1 MNKKE
6 GLLIVIS
13 GPAGSGKGTVIK
25 ELMANDDRFAY
36 SVSATTRSPRPG
48 ETDGKE
54 YYFISHDEFRQRI
67 AEGRMLE
74 YAEYC
79 GNYYGTP
86 LDETKKALSE
96 GKFFILEIE
105 VQGATQV
112 KKLFPDAILMMI
124 LPPNYSTLEARLR
137 GRGTEPEDVIV
148 KRLATSRD
156 EVAKLDMFDYVLVNE
171 TGGAADVADVIGSIV
186 TSEAHAVKRNAD
198 FGKEFFAN

>member
-1 MNKKE
+1 MSKKD

-25 ELMANDDRFAY
+25 ELMASDDRFAY

-48 ETDGKE
+48 ETHGKE
-54 YYFISHDEFRQRI
+54 YYFITRDEFKQRI
-67 AEGRMLE
+67 EEGRMLE

-86 LDETKKALSE
+86 LDETKKALDD
-96 GKFFILEIE
+96 GKIFILEIE

-112 KKLFPDAILMMI
+112 KKLFPDAVLMMI
-124 LPPNYSTLEARLR
+124 LPPNFSTLEARLR
-137 GRGTEPEDVIV
+137 GRGTETPEVIE

-156 EVAKLDMFDYVLVNE
+156 EVAKLDMFDYVLINE
-171 TGGAADVADVIGSIV
+171 TDGAAVVAETIKNIV
-186 TSEAHAVKRNAD
+186 ECESHAVKRNAD
-198 FGKEFFAN
+198 FGEIFFAN

>member
-1 MNKKE
+1 MSKKD
-6 GLLIVIS
+6 GLLVVIS

-25 ELMANDDRFAY
+25 ELMAKDDRIAY

-54 YYFISHDEFRQRI
+54 YYFISHDEFKQRI
-67 AEGRMLE
+67 ADGRMLE

-86 LDETKKALSE
+86 LDETKKALDE

-112 KKLFPDAILMMI
+112 KRLFPDAVLMMI
-124 LPPNYSTLEARLR
+124 LPPNFSTLEARLR
-137 GRGTEPEDVIV
+137 GRGTETDDVIR

-171 TGGAADVADVIGSIV
+171 DGGAAVVADTISSIV
-186 TSEAHAVKRNAD
+186 TCETHAVKRNPD

>member
-1 MNKKE
+1 MSKKD
-6 GLLIVIS
+6 GLLVVIS

-25 ELMANDDRFAY
+25 ELMAKDERFAY

-54 YYFISHDEFRQRI
+54 YYFISHEEFKERI
-67 AEGRMLE
+67 ADGRMLE

-86 LDETKKALSE
+86 LDETKKALDE

-112 KKLFPDAILMMI
+112 KRLFPDAVLMMI
-124 LPPNYSTLEARLR
+124 LPPNFSTLEARLR
-137 GRGTEPEDVIV
+137 GRGTETDDVIL

-171 TGGAADVADVIGSIV
+171 DGAAADVADTISMIV
-186 TSEAHAVKRNAD
+186 NSETHAVKRNAD